1 MVYLRGLFVKTLF
14 STTIL
19 LVILSLS
26 QDVEAGTMK
35 IAYKKPIFGKLST
48 TKERRYKLRPDYMR
62 KTPMNAA
69 ASVSTG
75 MSTSASS
82 LVGSTML
89 TTTSSTTPTLL
100 HSLAPTDWNAWATTT
115 PLSVMEG
122 SLGTHYNNNME
133 SNKAEAEAAIYM
145 PKPMQYEHVATHSQY
160 MDLNPL
166 KQSESG
172 VDTLLPD
179 IMPPVNNT
187 LEAPQ
192 LHHDVQAVH
201 VIDANMEAQSNTNVM
216 SDTEANAEVE
226 ELFPLPQ
233 PELLVAPRALS
244 TRSNTH
250 AKARKTSKT
259 TATTTEHSRAVP
271 CTCGVFLA
279 SQIKRGTNEQPEGA
293 PVITNE
299 LDRTFACNAVGQK
312 QCQTKCLETIVQHL
326 PNSANILCATLNRD
340 CRKERAYLF
349 IKNCRNQWHNTNLS
363 AGREYC
369 CRDGQPYTCPMV

>member
-1 MVYLRGLFVKTLF
+1 MVYFRGLFVKTLF

-19 LVILSLS
+19 LAVLSLS

-35 IAYKKPIFGKLST
+35 IAYKKPIFGKINT

-62 KTPMNAA
+62 RSPISAA
-69 ASVSTG
+69 ASVNTG

-89 TTTSSTTPTLL
+89 ITTSSTTPTLL
-100 HSLAPTDWNAWATTT
+100 HSLAPTDWSAWATTT
-115 PLSVMEG
+115 PLPAME
-122 SLGTHYNNNME
+122 SNVGTHYNNNNME
-133 SNKAEAEAAIYM
+133 NNKAEAEAAIYM
-145 PKPMQYEHVATHSQY
+145 PKPWQYEDAATHSQY
-160 MDLNPL
+160 VDL
-166 KQSESG
+166 KTMRQSVSS
-172 VDTLLPD
+172 VDTLLPH
-179 IMPPVNNT
+179 IMPAVNNT

-192 LHHDVQAVH
+192 LYHDGHGVH
-201 VIDANMEAQSNTNVM
+201 VIGDNVEAPSNTQVTGH
-216 SDTEANAEVE
+216 TETNAEVE

-233 PELLVAPRALS
+233 PELLVAPRALAA
-244 TRSNTH
+244 RNTQ
-250 AKARKTSKT
+250 AKARKTSAT
-259 TATTTEHSRAVP
+259 TTTTEHSRAVP

>member
-1 MVYLRGLFVKTLF
+1 
-14 STTIL
+14 
-19 LVILSLS
+19 
-26 QDVEAGTMK
+26 MK

-62 KTPMNAA
+62 KSTKNAA
-69 ASVSTG
+69 ASVSSG

-100 HSLAPTDWNAWATTT
+100 HSLAPTDWSAWATTT
-115 PLSVMEG
+115 PLPVME
-122 SLGTHYNNNME
+122 SNLGTHYNNNME

-145 PKPMQYEHVATHSQY
+145 PKPLLYEDAATHSQY
-160 MDLNPL
+160 MDLNAMR
-166 KQSESG
+166 QSVSG
-172 VDTLLPD
+172 GVETLLPH
-179 IMPPVNNT
+179 IMPAVNNT
-187 LEAPQ
+187 IEAPQ
-192 LHHDVQAVH
+192 LHDDVQGVH
-201 VIDANMEAQSNTNVM
+201 VIGDMVEAPSNTQVM
-216 SDTEANAEVE
+216 SNTETNAEVE

-233 PELLVAPRALS
+233 PELLVAPRALAA
-244 TRSNTH
+244 RNTH

-259 TATTTEHSRAVP
+259 PATTTTTEHNRAVP

-293 PVITNE
+293 PVISNE